1 MARIGASIEE
11 LSDLRAAF
19 DRQAEQVIQLA
30 RMIRSQLDNTA
41 WEGPAAERFR
51 SSWAGEFEPS
61 MSRLSGALRDAG
73 VEVDKRR
80 EALLQAGG

>member
-11 LSDLRAAF
+11 LDDLKSTF
-19 DRQAEQVIQLA
+19 DRQAEQVAQLA
-30 RMIRSQLDNTA
+30 RAIRTKLDNTA

-51 SSWAGEFEPS
+51 GSWSSEFEPS
-61 MSRLSGALRDAG
+61 LTKLGTALRDAG
-73 VEVDKRR
+73 GEVDKRR